1 MTKEFKILSIK
12 KRNAVEN
19 YTDVISVVTYEVV
32 AIEDGI
38 SVNYVGVVGLPLPSN
53 NFTDFNSLTEDQVIG
68 WVRSVI
74 NEQKLD
80 ELLQKLI
87 IKQKY
92 PEPEEA
98 ELPWK

>member
-1 MTKEFKILSIK
+1 MEKQFKILNIK
-12 KRNAVEN
+12 KRSNVES
-19 YTDVISVVTYEVV
+19 YIDVISVVTYEVV
-32 AIEDGI
+32 ATEGEN
-38 SVNYVGVVGLPLPSN
+38 SVNYIGVVSLPLPSGN
-53 NFTDFNSLTEDQVIG
+53 FVNFTSLTEEQVIG

-80 ELLQKLI
+80 ELLQKLL

-98 ELPWK
+98 VLPWN